1 MWQASRNKDII
12 EAATAWE
19 MPEIRSSKSN
29 VWRAGDERFPSFASL
44 HKKPLVRIKRSA
56 DGKTLL
62 VLACNPHNQ
71 DVEQISMRRPG
82 GTEEFGFELVGD
94 FPIIKRFPVTPRST
108 GQS

>member
-19 MPEIRSSKSN
+19 MPEIRPSKSN
-29 VWRAGDERFPSFASL
+29 VWRVGNERFPSFASL
-44 HKKPLVRIKRSA
+44 HKEPLVRTKLSA

-71 DVEQISMRRPG
+71 DVEQVSVRRPG
-82 GTEEFGFELVGD
+82 GAEEFGFTLAGD
-94 FPIIKRFPVTPRST
+94 FPIIRRFPVTR
-108 GQS
+108 